1 LGIAMGRLL
10 ACIAAL
16 TPTAEPA
23 AGLAAAGDNGRRLF
37 EQRCAVCH
45 GSDMRGT
52 GPLARK
58 SNPPANDLTAPAFR
72 RRLAANPGVIVSSIV
87 LRSNGDL
94 IPRTL
99 RQNNVHI
106 PPHRW
111 TLDDLRDVDAYI
123 KGYPRRVR

>member
-1 LGIAMGRLL
+1 LGIGTGRLL

-16 TPTAEPA
+16 TPA
-23 AGLAAAGDNGRRLF
+23 AGLATAGDNGRRLY
-37 EQRCAVCH
+37 EQRCAICH

-58 SNPPANDLTAPAFR
+58 SNPPTNDLTAPAFR

-99 RQNNVHI
+99 RENKVHI
-106 PPHRW
+106 PPHR
-111 TLDDLRDVDAYI
+111 
-123 KGYPRRVR
+123 

>member
-1 LGIAMGRLL
+1 MGIAMGRLL

-16 TPTAEPA
+16 TPT

-72 RRLAANPGVIVSSIV
+72 RRLAANPGAIVSAIV
-87 LRSNGDL
+87 LRPNGDL

-123 KGYPRRVR
+123 KGYPRRVK

>member
-1 LGIAMGRLL
+1 LGIGTGRLL

-16 TPTAEPA
+16 MPA

-87 LRSNGDL
+87 LRPNGDL

-123 KGYPRRVR
+123 KGYPRRVK